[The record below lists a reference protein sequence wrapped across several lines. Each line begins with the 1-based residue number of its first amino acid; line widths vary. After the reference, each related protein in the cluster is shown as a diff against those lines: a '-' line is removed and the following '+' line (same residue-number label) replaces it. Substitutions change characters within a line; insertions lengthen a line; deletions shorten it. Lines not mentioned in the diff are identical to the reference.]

1 MKDKYE
7 GCYIDGYKDHYAV
20 FADNGEKL
28 AEYDTHK
35 EAKEDIAEWE
45 AEVKNESYI
54 PADTLATGYR
64 FTIHET
70 ELLENAIK
78 KHVEQKVDQGVNAMF
93 DTDSEEFKKVGNE
106 PYDKSQWW
114 DDMKLTMRIKK
125 TPFPRKNGYTNGDFR
140 PNQKWLMGAIECCK
154 SARDC
159 DYLLKDAYLSVAHDK
174 KLIQNLKSVRDG
186 NPNKYVN
193 VKVVQKWLD
202 NGVTP
207 EKVEKHIEWFKANY
221 IKGLQA
227 KKKEFNKAQNE
238 TATEEP
244 MNEILITLA
253 IFGTIWG
260 LSCLYERIVEAKNK
274 AKLKK
279 DIKNAKKNNPNIS
292 DRELDEI
299 MGIIGIT
306 EKEINELARQS
317 KALKTDI
324 TAKQKSSPLYKD
336 LYQYM
341 KEWNTDDYMDAVKAI
356 KSGETVDLSL
366 DFRTDVYYAFVEFF
380 NQSNPN
386 FRKQVKDL
394 TDDEAEK
401 LEIKYEKDSFD
412 EMKKHLV
419 SLGFDLNKPVT
430 NNHRQYYSSKKYPDL
445 IIRYADGDDGTGI
458 IVEPKCTLGATKFK
472 LISEEEGNKKLN
484 GEPMDE
490 VGVLT
495 AINIGLLGF
504 VGICCIV
511 SGILDK
517 KHGKEIKANL
527 TDAEFKAIKN
537 DTITVAKNLIA
548 AQKSSP
554 FYNSIYK
561 HNWITQDTYKDM
573 INAFNKGD
581 LCSST
586 VRFFDAENFENYKSY
601 YKEYGEWGDYN
612 PNWEKLEKS
621 VNADMVKI
629 IESLGF
635 DIKTGKSPKYP
646 NCEVRVADGEVVY
659 VYPKA
664 PDDILERGKKSKKKL
679 NEDHSEIS
687 NDPEM
692 EELMALAG
700 VTTADLDDL
709 ENDNDL
715 DLDDDD
721 PIDANTLREID
732 AAMDESVKSAL
743 EHIETA
749 DKAIDKNIEQIEK
762 FIPCANKFLD
772 VILRDTIIEVPDP
785 ELSKLTPKQR
795 DLAIKLCKISE
806 RFKKD
811 CHNFDYD
818 RGSSEELSYWS
829 KNWIGY
835 RYSTILDKF
844 SYSNKKVSPAQI
856 AFFKKCAEGGEY
868 DKRLKKCVDEFNKI
882 AHRVKTYQAKAA
894 KEEDKREDGASCYNL
909 YLLDEYFIPEY
920 RYFSGQIHY
929 TSSDIQGGLKYS
941 GRTRTSFFGK
951 KVKDSINES
960 VGGVIAISVAGLIGG
975 AAIVNAITERK
986 LKAEAKELTKAEF
999 DKLIND
1005 MVSINEAVISKLKT
1019 SKWWKFIYEPCMNRK
1034 NSPDIHNQASK
1045 YKQEFMSGKCIGPSF
1060 HSSFVDID
1068 DPDPKIYTKLDAEIG
1083 RSPDDEAWEKAF
1095 DSAYYESQ
1103 KLIKEAVKKLGFNDE
1118 GKSTKYPDIKID
1130 IGSGEYIGIW
1140 IEPIYNGYY
1149 KLKDSK
1155 KSQNESVETNLDI
1168 LLTESAEFLFDE

>member
-227 KKKEFNKAQNE
+227 KKKEFNKTQNE
-238 TATEEP
+238 TVTEDP
-244 MNEILITLA
+244 M
-253 IFGTIWG
+253 
-260 LSCLYERIVEAKNK
+260 
-274 AKLKK
+274 
-279 DIKNAKKNNPNIS
+279 
-292 DRELDEI
+292 
-299 MGIIGIT
+299 
-306 EKEINELARQS
+306 
-317 KALKTDI
+317 
-324 TAKQKSSPLYKD
+324 
-336 LYQYM
+336 
-341 KEWNTDDYMDAVKAI
+341 
-356 KSGETVDLSL
+356 
-366 DFRTDVYYAFVEFF
+366 
-380 NQSNPN
+380 
-386 FRKQVKDL
+386 
-394 TDDEAEK
+394 
-401 LEIKYEKDSFD
+401 
-412 EMKKHLV
+412 
-419 SLGFDLNKPVT
+419 
-430 NNHRQYYSSKKYPDL
+430 
-445 IIRYADGDDGTGI
+445 
-458 IVEPKCTLGATKFK
+458 
-472 LISEEEGNKKLN
+472 
-484 GEPMDE
+484 
-490 VGVLT
+490 
-495 AINIGLLGF
+495 
-504 VGICCIV
+504 
-511 SGILDK
+511 
-517 KHGKEIKANL
+517 
-527 TDAEFKAIKN
+527 
-537 DTITVAKNLIA
+537 
-548 AQKSSP
+548 
-554 FYNSIYK
+554 
-561 HNWITQDTYKDM
+561 
-573 INAFNKGD
+573 
-581 LCSST
+581 
-586 VRFFDAENFENYKSY
+586 
-601 YKEYGEWGDYN
+601 
-612 PNWEKLEKS
+612 
-621 VNADMVKI
+621 
-629 IESLGF
+629 
-635 DIKTGKSPKYP
+635 
-646 NCEVRVADGEVVY
+646 
-659 VYPKA
+659 
-664 PDDILERGKKSKKKL
+664 

-732 AAMDESVKSAL
+732 AAMDESVKSAINN
-743 EHIETA
+743 IELATKGMDA
-749 DKAIDKNIEQIEK
+749 NIEQIEK
-762 FIPCANKFLD
+762 YIPVAKEFLKYMKSAPIAYDENTGDGLKIKNDTVDFINKCL
-772 VILRDTIIEVPDP
+772 
-785 ELSKLTPKQR
+785 K
-795 DLAIKLCKISE
+795 
-806 RFKKD
+806 
-811 CHNFDYD
+811 FDYD
-818 RGSSEELSYWS
+818 RGSDDEL
-829 KNWIGY
+829 KIIGRNWIKY
-835 RYSTILDKF
+835 NLATLFDKLSF
-844 SYSNKKVSPAQI
+844 NNKKVSPAQLELY
-856 AFFKKCAEGGEY
+856 KKCVKGGEF
-868 DKRLKKCVDEFNKI
+868 DKRLQK
-882 AHRVKTYQAKAA
+882 
-894 KEEDKREDGASCYNL
+894 CYNEL
-909 YLLDEYFIPEY
+909 KAILKELNDFYDQLAKKLGSDFEKTVNYKMLNSFGNEYN
-920 RYFSGQIHY
+920 YFWGQY
-929 TSSDIQGGLKYS
+929 CFTTGDKNATMKYA
-941 GRTRTSFFGK
+941 GRTRVSFFGK
-951 KVKDSINES
+951 KIRDSINES

-1149 KLKDSK
+1149 KLKDTK
-1155 KSQNESVETNLDI
+1155 KSQNETAETDLDI
-1168 LLTESAEFLFDE
+1168 LLSESAEFLFDE

>member
-78 KHVEQKVDQGVNAMF
+78 KHVEQKVDQDVNAMF

-106 PYDKSQWW
+106 LYDKSQWW

-159 DYLLKDAYLSVAHDK
+159 EYLLKDAYLSVAHDK

-227 KKKEFNKAQNE
+227 KKKEFNKTQNE
-238 TATEEP
+238 TVTEEP

-260 LSCLYERIVEAKNK
+260 LSCLYNRIVEAKNK

-306 EKEINELARQS
+306 EKEINELARQA

-324 TAKQKSSPLYKD
+324 IAKQKSSPLYKD

-341 KEWNTDDYMDAVKAI
+341 KEWNSDDYMDAVKAI

-366 DFRTDVYYAFVEFF
+366 DFRTDVYYVFVEFF

-386 FRKQVKDL
+386 FRKQIKDL
-394 TDDEAEK
+394 TDDEAEN

-419 SLGFDLNKPVT
+419 SLGFDLNKPVI
-430 NNHRQYYSSKKYPDL
+430 NNHKQYYSSKKYPDL
-445 IIRYADGDDGTGI
+445 IIRYADGDDGIGI
-458 IVEPKCTLGATKFK
+458 IIEPKCTLGATKFK
-472 LISEEEGNKKLN
+472 LISEEEG
-484 GEPMDE
+484 
-490 VGVLT
+490 
-495 AINIGLLGF
+495 
-504 VGICCIV
+504 
-511 SGILDK
+511 
-517 KHGKEIKANL
+517 
-527 TDAEFKAIKN
+527 
-537 DTITVAKNLIA
+537 
-548 AQKSSP
+548 
-554 FYNSIYK
+554 
-561 HNWITQDTYKDM
+561 
-573 INAFNKGD
+573 
-581 LCSST
+581 
-586 VRFFDAENFENYKSY
+586 
-601 YKEYGEWGDYN
+601 
-612 PNWEKLEKS
+612 
-621 VNADMVKI
+621 
-629 IESLGF
+629 
-635 DIKTGKSPKYP
+635 
-646 NCEVRVADGEVVY
+646 
-659 VYPKA
+659 
-664 PDDILERGKKSKKKL
+664 KKKL

-715 DLDDDD
+715 DLDEDD

-732 AAMDESVKSAL
+732 AAMDESVKSAINN
-743 EHIETA
+743 IELATKGM
-749 DKAIDKNIEQIEK
+749 DVNIEQIEK
-762 FIPCANKFLD
+762 FIPVAKDFLKYMKSAPIAYDENTGDGLKIKNDTVDFINKCL
-772 VILRDTIIEVPDP
+772 
-785 ELSKLTPKQR
+785 K
-795 DLAIKLCKISE
+795 
-806 RFKKD
+806 
-811 CHNFDYD
+811 FDYD
-818 RGSSEELSYWS
+818 RGSDDEL
-829 KNWIGY
+829 KIIGRNWIKY
-835 RYSTILDKF
+835 NLATLFDKLSF
-844 SYSNKKVSPAQI
+844 NNKKVSPAQLELY
-856 AFFKKCAEGGEY
+856 KKCVMGGEF
-868 DKRLKKCVDEFNKI
+868 DKRLQK
-882 AHRVKTYQAKAA
+882 
-894 KEEDKREDGASCYNL
+894 CYNEL
-909 YLLDEYFIPEY
+909 KAILKELNDFYDQLAKKLGSDFEKTVNYKMLNSFGNEYN
-920 RYFSGQIHY
+920 YFWGQY
-929 TSSDIQGGLKYS
+929 CFTTGDKNATMKYA
-941 GRTRTSFFGK
+941 GRTRVSFFGK
-951 KVKDSINES
+951 RIRDSVNES
-960 VGGVIAISVAGLIGG
+960 V
-975 AAIVNAITERK
+975 
-986 LKAEAKELTKAEF
+986 
-999 DKLIND
+999 D
-1005 MVSINEAVISKLKT
+1005 
-1019 SKWWKFIYEPCMNRK
+1019 
-1034 NSPDIHNQASK
+1034 
-1045 YKQEFMSGKCIGPSF
+1045 
-1060 HSSFVDID
+1060 
-1068 DPDPKIYTKLDAEIG
+1068 
-1083 RSPDDEAWEKAF
+1083 
-1095 DSAYYESQ
+1095 
-1103 KLIKEAVKKLGFNDE
+1103 
-1118 GKSTKYPDIKID
+1118 
-1130 IGSGEYIGIW
+1130 
-1140 IEPIYNGYY
+1140 
-1149 KLKDSK
+1149 
-1155 KSQNESVETNLDI
+1155 TNLDI
-1168 LLTESAEFLFDE
+1168 LLAESAEFLFDE

>member
-93 DTDSEEFKKVGNE
+93 DTDSEEFKKVGNK

-159 DYLLKDAYLSVAHDK
+159 EYLLKDAYLSVAHDK

-238 TATEEP
+238 NVTEEP
-244 MNEILITLA
+244 
-253 IFGTIWG
+253 
-260 LSCLYERIVEAKNK
+260 
-274 AKLKK
+274 
-279 DIKNAKKNNPNIS
+279 
-292 DRELDEI
+292 
-299 MGIIGIT
+299 
-306 EKEINELARQS
+306 INEL
-317 KALKTDI
+317 
-324 TAKQKSSPLYKD
+324 
-336 LYQYM
+336 
-341 KEWNTDDYMDAVKAI
+341 
-356 KSGETVDLSL
+356 
-366 DFRTDVYYAFVEFF
+366 
-380 NQSNPN
+380 
-386 FRKQVKDL
+386 
-394 TDDEAEK
+394 
-401 LEIKYEKDSFD
+401 
-412 EMKKHLV
+412 
-419 SLGFDLNKPVT
+419 
-430 NNHRQYYSSKKYPDL
+430 
-445 IIRYADGDDGTGI
+445 GI
-458 IVEPKCTLGATKFK
+458 F
-472 LISEEEGNKKLN
+472 
-484 GEPMDE
+484 
-490 VGVLT
+490 T
-495 AINIGLLGF
+495 AINIGFWGF

-573 INAFNKGD
+573 INSFNKGD

-715 DLDDDD
+715 DLDEDD

-732 AAMDESVKSAL
+732 AAMD
-743 EHIETA
+743 
-749 DKAIDKNIEQIEK
+749 
-762 FIPCANKFLD
+762 
-772 VILRDTIIEVPDP
+772 
-785 ELSKLTPKQR
+785 
-795 DLAIKLCKISE
+795 
-806 RFKKD
+806 
-811 CHNFDYD
+811 
-818 RGSSEELSYWS
+818 
-829 KNWIGY
+829 
-835 RYSTILDKF
+835 
-844 SYSNKKVSPAQI
+844 
-856 AFFKKCAEGGEY
+856 
-868 DKRLKKCVDEFNKI
+868 
-882 AHRVKTYQAKAA
+882 
-894 KEEDKREDGASCYNL
+894 
-909 YLLDEYFIPEY
+909 
-920 RYFSGQIHY
+920 
-929 TSSDIQGGLKYS
+929 
-941 GRTRTSFFGK
+941 
-951 KVKDSINES
+951 ES

-986 LKAEAKELTKAEF
+986 LKAETKELTKAEF

-1083 RSPDDEAWEKAF
+1083 KSSDDEAWEKAF

-1149 KLKDSK
+1149 KLKDAK
-1155 KSQNESVETNLDI
+1155 KSQNESVDTNLDI
-1168 LLTESAEFLFDE
+1168 LLAESAEFLFDE

>member
-35 EAKEDIAEWE
+35 DAKEDIAEWE

-260 LSCLYERIVEAKNK
+260 LSCLYDRIVEAKNK

-306 EKEINELARQS
+306 EKEINELARQA

-324 TAKQKSSPLYKD
+324 IAKQKSSPLYKD

-386 FRKQVKDL
+386 FRKQIKDL
-394 TDDEAEK
+394 TDDEAEN

-419 SLGFDLNKPVT
+419 SLGFDLNKPVI

-458 IVEPKCTLGATKFK
+458 IIEPKCTLGATKFK
-472 LISEEEGNKKLN
+472 LISEEEG
-484 GEPMDE
+484 
-490 VGVLT
+490 
-495 AINIGLLGF
+495 
-504 VGICCIV
+504 
-511 SGILDK
+511 
-517 KHGKEIKANL
+517 
-527 TDAEFKAIKN
+527 
-537 DTITVAKNLIA
+537 
-548 AQKSSP
+548 
-554 FYNSIYK
+554 
-561 HNWITQDTYKDM
+561 
-573 INAFNKGD
+573 
-581 LCSST
+581 
-586 VRFFDAENFENYKSY
+586 
-601 YKEYGEWGDYN
+601 
-612 PNWEKLEKS
+612 
-621 VNADMVKI
+621 
-629 IESLGF
+629 
-635 DIKTGKSPKYP
+635 
-646 NCEVRVADGEVVY
+646 
-659 VYPKA
+659 
-664 PDDILERGKKSKKKL
+664 KKKL

-715 DLDDDD
+715 DLDEDD

-732 AAMDESVKSAL
+732 AAMDESVKSAINN
-743 EHIETA
+743 IELATKSM
-749 DKAIDKNIEQIEK
+749 DVNIEQIEK
-762 FIPCANKFLD
+762 FIPVAKNFMKYMKSAPIAYDENTGDGLKIKNDTVDFINKCL
-772 VILRDTIIEVPDP
+772 
-785 ELSKLTPKQR
+785 K
-795 DLAIKLCKISE
+795 
-806 RFKKD
+806 
-811 CHNFDYD
+811 FDYN
-818 RGSSEELSYWS
+818 RGSDDEL
-829 KNWIGY
+829 KIIGRNWIKY
-835 RYSTILDKF
+835 NLATLFDKLSF
-844 SYSNKKVSPAQI
+844 NNKKVSPAQLELY
-856 AFFKKCAEGGEY
+856 KKCVKGGEF
-868 DKRLKKCVDEFNKI
+868 DKRLQK
-882 AHRVKTYQAKAA
+882 
-894 KEEDKREDGASCYNL
+894 CYNEL
-909 YLLDEYFIPEY
+909 KAILKELNDFYDQLAKKLGSDFEKTVNYKMLNSFGNEYN
-920 RYFSGQIHY
+920 YFWGQY
-929 TSSDIQGGLKYS
+929 CFTTGDKNATMKYA
-941 GRTRTSFFGK
+941 GRTRVSFFGK
-951 KVKDSINES
+951 RVRDSINES
-960 VGGVIAISVAGLIGG
+960 VD
-975 AAIVNAITERK
+975 T
-986 LKAEAKELTKAEF
+986 
-999 DKLIND
+999 D
-1005 MVSINEAVISKLKT
+1005 
-1019 SKWWKFIYEPCMNRK
+1019 
-1034 NSPDIHNQASK
+1034 
-1045 YKQEFMSGKCIGPSF
+1045 
-1060 HSSFVDID
+1060 
-1068 DPDPKIYTKLDAEIG
+1068 
-1083 RSPDDEAWEKAF
+1083 
-1095 DSAYYESQ
+1095 
-1103 KLIKEAVKKLGFNDE
+1103 
-1118 GKSTKYPDIKID
+1118 
-1130 IGSGEYIGIW
+1130 
-1140 IEPIYNGYY
+1140 
-1149 KLKDSK
+1149 
-1155 KSQNESVETNLDI
+1155 LDI
-1168 LLTESAEFLFDE
+1168 LLSESADFLFDE

>member
-35 EAKEDIAEWE
+35 DAKEDIAEWE

-186 NPNKYVN
+186 NLNKYVN

-260 LSCLYERIVEAKNK
+260 LSCLYDRIVEAKNK

-306 EKEINELARQS
+306 EKEINELARQA

-324 TAKQKSSPLYKD
+324 IAKQKSSPLYKD

-386 FRKQVKDL
+386 FRKQIKDL
-394 TDDEAEK
+394 TDDEAEN

-419 SLGFDLNKPVT
+419 SLGFDLNKPVI

-458 IVEPKCTLGATKFK
+458 IIEPKCTLGATKFK
-472 LISEEEGNKKLN
+472 LISEEEG
-484 GEPMDE
+484 
-490 VGVLT
+490 
-495 AINIGLLGF
+495 
-504 VGICCIV
+504 
-511 SGILDK
+511 
-517 KHGKEIKANL
+517 
-527 TDAEFKAIKN
+527 
-537 DTITVAKNLIA
+537 
-548 AQKSSP
+548 
-554 FYNSIYK
+554 
-561 HNWITQDTYKDM
+561 
-573 INAFNKGD
+573 
-581 LCSST
+581 
-586 VRFFDAENFENYKSY
+586 
-601 YKEYGEWGDYN
+601 
-612 PNWEKLEKS
+612 
-621 VNADMVKI
+621 
-629 IESLGF
+629 
-635 DIKTGKSPKYP
+635 
-646 NCEVRVADGEVVY
+646 
-659 VYPKA
+659 
-664 PDDILERGKKSKKKL
+664 KKKL

-715 DLDDDD
+715 DLDEDD

-732 AAMDESVKSAL
+732 AAMDESVKSAINN
-743 EHIETA
+743 IELATKSM
-749 DKAIDKNIEQIEK
+749 DVNIEQIEK
-762 FIPCANKFLD
+762 FIPVAKNFMKYMKSAPIAYDENTGDGLKIKNDTVDFINKCL
-772 VILRDTIIEVPDP
+772 
-785 ELSKLTPKQR
+785 K
-795 DLAIKLCKISE
+795 
-806 RFKKD
+806 
-811 CHNFDYD
+811 FDYN
-818 RGSSEELSYWS
+818 RGSDDEL
-829 KNWIGY
+829 KIIGRNWIKY
-835 RYSTILDKF
+835 NLATLFDKLSF
-844 SYSNKKVSPAQI
+844 NNKKVSPAQLELY
-856 AFFKKCAEGGEY
+856 KKCVKGGEF
-868 DKRLKKCVDEFNKI
+868 DKRLQK
-882 AHRVKTYQAKAA
+882 
-894 KEEDKREDGASCYNL
+894 CYNEL
-909 YLLDEYFIPEY
+909 KAILKELNDFYDQLAKKLGSDFEKTVNYKMLNSFGNEYN
-920 RYFSGQIHY
+920 YFWGQY
-929 TSSDIQGGLKYS
+929 CFTTGDKNATMKYA
-941 GRTRTSFFGK
+941 GRTRVSFFGK
-951 KVKDSINES
+951 RVRDSINES
-960 VGGVIAISVAGLIGG
+960 VD
-975 AAIVNAITERK
+975 T
-986 LKAEAKELTKAEF
+986 
-999 DKLIND
+999 D
-1005 MVSINEAVISKLKT
+1005 
-1019 SKWWKFIYEPCMNRK
+1019 
-1034 NSPDIHNQASK
+1034 
-1045 YKQEFMSGKCIGPSF
+1045 
-1060 HSSFVDID
+1060 
-1068 DPDPKIYTKLDAEIG
+1068 
-1083 RSPDDEAWEKAF
+1083 
-1095 DSAYYESQ
+1095 
-1103 KLIKEAVKKLGFNDE
+1103 
-1118 GKSTKYPDIKID
+1118 
-1130 IGSGEYIGIW
+1130 
-1140 IEPIYNGYY
+1140 
-1149 KLKDSK
+1149 
-1155 KSQNESVETNLDI
+1155 LDI
-1168 LLTESAEFLFDE
+1168 LLSESADFLFDE

>member
-35 EAKEDIAEWE
+35 EAKDAIAEWE

-78 KHVEQKVDQGVNAMF
+78 KHIEQKVDQGVNAMF

-106 PYDKSQWW
+106 LYDKSQWW
-114 DDMKLTMRIKK
+114 DDMKLTIRIKK

-159 DYLLKDAYLSVAHDK
+159 DYLLTDAYLSVAHDK

-227 KKKEFNKAQNE
+227 KKKEFNKTQNE
-238 TATEEP
+238 TVTEEP
-244 MNEILITLA
+244 MNE
-253 IFGTIWG
+253 
-260 LSCLYERIVEAKNK
+260 
-274 AKLKK
+274 
-279 DIKNAKKNNPNIS
+279 
-292 DRELDEI
+292 
-299 MGIIGIT
+299 
-306 EKEINELARQS
+306 
-317 KALKTDI
+317 
-324 TAKQKSSPLYKD
+324 
-336 LYQYM
+336 
-341 KEWNTDDYMDAVKAI
+341 
-356 KSGETVDLSL
+356 
-366 DFRTDVYYAFVEFF
+366 
-380 NQSNPN
+380 
-386 FRKQVKDL
+386 
-394 TDDEAEK
+394 
-401 LEIKYEKDSFD
+401 
-412 EMKKHLV
+412 
-419 SLGFDLNKPVT
+419 LGVF
-430 NNHRQYYSSKKYPDL
+430 
-445 IIRYADGDDGTGI
+445 
-458 IVEPKCTLGATKFK
+458 
-472 LISEEEGNKKLN
+472 
-484 GEPMDE
+484 
-490 VGVLT
+490 T
-495 AINIGLLGF
+495 AINIGFWGF

-721 PIDANTLREID
+721 PVDANTLREID
-732 AAMDESVKSAL
+732 AAMDESFLGIKSKK
-743 EHIETA
+743 E
-749 DKAIDKNIEQIEK
+749 KNSK
-762 FIPCANKFLD
+762 
-772 VILRDTIIEVPDP
+772 EV
-785 ELSKLTPKQR
+785 
-795 DLAIKLCKISE
+795 
-806 RFKKD
+806 
-811 CHNFDYD
+811 
-818 RGSSEELSYWS
+818 
-829 KNWIGY
+829 
-835 RYSTILDKF
+835 
-844 SYSNKKVSPAQI
+844 
-856 AFFKKCAEGGEY
+856 
-868 DKRLKKCVDEFNKI
+868 
-882 AHRVKTYQAKAA
+882 
-894 KEEDKREDGASCYNL
+894 
-909 YLLDEYFIPEY
+909 
-920 RYFSGQIHY
+920 
-929 TSSDIQGGLKYS
+929 
-941 GRTRTSFFGK
+941 
-951 KVKDSINES
+951 
-960 VGGVIAISVAGLIGG
+960 
-975 AAIVNAITERK
+975 
-986 LKAEAKELTKAEF
+986 TKAEF

-1005 MVSINEAVISKLKT
+1005 MVSINDAIISKLKT
-1019 SKWWKFIYEPCMNRK
+1019 SKWWKSIFEPCY
-1034 NSPDIHNQASK
+1034 NSRYYKTPNIHEEASN
-1045 YKQEFMSGKCIGPSF
+1045 YKREFSAGKCVAPSF
-1060 HSSFVDID
+1060 SSKFTNINSSDPEIYVNLDNPENID
-1068 DPDPKIYTKLDAEIG
+1068 LSNPDSVLDNG
-1083 RSPDDEAWEKAF
+1083 YR
-1095 DSAYYESQ
+1095 ESK
-1103 KLIKEAVKKLGFNDE
+1103 KLIEEAIKKLGFSD
-1118 GKSTKYPDIKID
+1118 GKSDKYPDIKVSISQGAYISFD
-1130 IGSGEYIGIW
+1130 IT
-1140 IEPIYNGYY
+1140 PIYTGYY
-1149 KLKDSK
+1149 KLKDNK
-1155 KSQNESVETNLDI
+1155 KSQNESVDTDLDI
-1168 LLTESAEFLFDE
+1168 LLSESAEFLFDE

>member
-78 KHVEQKVDQGVNAMF
+78 KHIEQKVDQGVNAMF

-106 PYDKSQWW
+106 LYDKSQWW

-159 DYLLKDAYLSVAHDK
+159 EYLLKDAYLSVAHDK
-174 KLIQNLKSVRDG
+174 KLIQNLKAVRDG
-186 NPNKYVN
+186 NPSKYVK

-238 TATEEP
+238 NINEE
-244 MNEILITLA
+244 L
-253 IFGTIWG
+253 
-260 LSCLYERIVEAKNK
+260 
-274 AKLKK
+274 
-279 DIKNAKKNNPNIS
+279 
-292 DRELDEI
+292 
-299 MGIIGIT
+299 
-306 EKEINELARQS
+306 INEL
-317 KALKTDI
+317 
-324 TAKQKSSPLYKD
+324 
-336 LYQYM
+336 
-341 KEWNTDDYMDAVKAI
+341 
-356 KSGETVDLSL
+356 
-366 DFRTDVYYAFVEFF
+366 
-380 NQSNPN
+380 
-386 FRKQVKDL
+386 
-394 TDDEAEK
+394 
-401 LEIKYEKDSFD
+401 
-412 EMKKHLV
+412 
-419 SLGFDLNKPVT
+419 
-430 NNHRQYYSSKKYPDL
+430 
-445 IIRYADGDDGTGI
+445 GI
-458 IVEPKCTLGATKFK
+458 F
-472 LISEEEGNKKLN
+472 
-484 GEPMDE
+484 
-490 VGVLT
+490 T
-495 AINIGLLGF
+495 AINIGFWGF

-732 AAMDESVKSAL
+732 AAMDESVKSAINN
-743 EHIETA
+743 IELAT
-749 DKAIDKNIEQIEK
+749 KGMNSNIEQIEK
-762 FIPCANKFLD
+762 YIPVAKEFLKYMKSAPIAYDENTGDGLKIKNDTVDFVNKCL
-772 VILRDTIIEVPDP
+772 
-785 ELSKLTPKQR
+785 K
-795 DLAIKLCKISE
+795 
-806 RFKKD
+806 
-811 CHNFDYD
+811 FDYD
-818 RGSSEELSYWS
+818 RGSDAEL
-829 KNWIGY
+829 KIIGRNWIKY
-835 RYSTILDKF
+835 NLATLFDKLSF
-844 SYSNKKVSPAQI
+844 NNKKVSPAQLELY
-856 AFFKKCAEGGEY
+856 KKCVKGGEF
-868 DKRLKKCVDEFNKI
+868 DKRLQKCFNELKGI
-882 AHRVKTYQAKAA
+882 ITELNAFYDKLS
-894 KEEDKREDGASCYNL
+894 KELGSKFQQTVNCKMINTFGNEYN
-909 YLLDEYFIPEY
+909 YFW
-920 RYFSGQIHY
+920 GQYCFTIGDN
-929 TSSDIQGGLKYS
+929 TSAMKYA
-941 GRTRTSFFGK
+941 GRTRVSFFGK
-951 KVKDSINES
+951 RIRDSINES
-960 VGGVIAISVAGLIGG
+960 FLGIKSKKEK
-975 AAIVNAITERK
+975 N
-986 LKAEAKELTKAEF
+986 AKEVTKAEF

-1005 MVSINEAVISKLKT
+1005 MVSINDDIISKLKT
-1019 SKWWKFIYEPCMNRK
+1019 SKWWKIIFEPCYNNRYYK
-1034 NSPDIHNQASK
+1034 TPNIHEEAAK
-1045 YKQEFMSGKCIGPSF
+1045 YKSDFSAGKCIEPVF
-1060 HSSFVDID
+1060 SSKFTNINSS
-1068 DPDPKIYTKLDAEIG
+1068 DPEIYVNLDNPENINLSDTDNG
-1083 RSPDDEAWEKAF
+1083 YRECK
-1095 DSAYYESQ
+1095 
-1103 KLIKEAVKKLGFNDE
+1103 KLIEEVIKKLGFND
-1118 GKSTKYPDIKID
+1118 GKSTKYPDIKVNISQGSYISFD
-1130 IGSGEYIGIW
+1130 IRS
-1140 IEPIYNGYY
+1140 IYTGCY
-1149 KLKDSK
+1149 KLKTPDK
-1155 KSQNESVETNLDI
+1155 KSQNESVNTDLDI
-1168 LLTESAEFLFDE
+1168 LLAESAEFLFDE

>member
-35 EAKEDIAEWE
+35 DAKEDIVEWE

-159 DYLLKDAYLSVAHDK
+159 EYLLKDAYLSVAHDK

-260 LSCLYERIVEAKNK
+260 LSCLYDRIVEAKNK

-306 EKEINELARQS
+306 EKEINELARQA

-324 TAKQKSSPLYKD
+324 IAKQKSSPLYKD

-419 SLGFDLNKPVT
+419 SLGFDLNKPVI

-458 IVEPKCTLGATKFK
+458 IIEPKCTLGATKFK
-472 LISEEEGNKKLN
+472 LISEEEG
-484 GEPMDE
+484 
-490 VGVLT
+490 
-495 AINIGLLGF
+495 
-504 VGICCIV
+504 
-511 SGILDK
+511 
-517 KHGKEIKANL
+517 
-527 TDAEFKAIKN
+527 
-537 DTITVAKNLIA
+537 
-548 AQKSSP
+548 
-554 FYNSIYK
+554 
-561 HNWITQDTYKDM
+561 
-573 INAFNKGD
+573 
-581 LCSST
+581 
-586 VRFFDAENFENYKSY
+586 
-601 YKEYGEWGDYN
+601 
-612 PNWEKLEKS
+612 
-621 VNADMVKI
+621 
-629 IESLGF
+629 
-635 DIKTGKSPKYP
+635 
-646 NCEVRVADGEVVY
+646 
-659 VYPKA
+659 
-664 PDDILERGKKSKKKL
+664 KKKL

-732 AAMDESVKSAL
+732 AAMDESVKSAINN
-743 EHIETA
+743 IELATKSM
-749 DKAIDKNIEQIEK
+749 DVNIEQIEK
-762 FIPCANKFLD
+762 FIPVAKNFMKYMKSAPIAYNENTGDGLKIKNDTVDFINKCL
-772 VILRDTIIEVPDP
+772 
-785 ELSKLTPKQR
+785 K
-795 DLAIKLCKISE
+795 
-806 RFKKD
+806 
-811 CHNFDYD
+811 FDYN
-818 RGSSEELSYWS
+818 RGSDDEL
-829 KNWIGY
+829 KIIGRNWIKY
-835 RYSTILDKF
+835 NLATLFDKLSF
-844 SYSNKKVSPAQI
+844 NNKKVSPAQLELY
-856 AFFKKCAEGGEY
+856 KKCVKGGEF
-868 DKRLKKCVDEFNKI
+868 DKRLQK
-882 AHRVKTYQAKAA
+882 
-894 KEEDKREDGASCYNL
+894 CYNEL
-909 YLLDEYFIPEY
+909 KAILKELNDFYDQLAKKLGSDFEKTVNYKMLNSFGNEYN
-920 RYFSGQIHY
+920 YFWGQY
-929 TSSDIQGGLKYS
+929 CFTTGDKNATMKYA
-941 GRTRTSFFGK
+941 GRTRVSFFGK
-951 KVKDSINES
+951 RIRDSVNESIGDFIKDTKTFFKNASEFLKHRKENSKAKGKDSEDNIKNTPAYKDAIKKLDTFGDSIAEKVVVHLKEYAMKNNFKS
-960 VGGVIAISVAGLIGG
+960 VYNNTAF
-975 AAIVNAITERK
+975 N
-986 LKAEAKELTKAEF
+986 
-999 DKLIND
+999 IND
-1005 MVSINEAVISKLKT
+1005 IKYCPINGYDVQVSNLQDGIDYNQVSSWEQKNPEKDWQ
-1019 SKWWKFIYEPCMNRK
+1019 KEPQFNNDWYHELLTEGEEFAKSLLQKDC
-1034 NSPDIHNQASK
+1034 PDIYDYYVNTGDGDEGLV
-1045 YKQEFMSGKCIGPSF
+1045 YI
-1060 HSSFVDID
+1060 DIS
-1068 DPDPKIYTKLDAEIG
+1068 L
-1083 RSPDDEAWEKAF
+1083 SN
-1095 DSAYYESQ
+1095 AYMNT
-1103 KLIKEAVKKLGFNDE
+1103 IKEDA
-1118 GKSTKYPDIKID
+1118 
-1130 IGSGEYIGIW
+1130 
-1140 IEPIYNGYY
+1140 
-1149 KLKDSK
+1149 K
-1155 KSQNESVETNLDI
+1155 KSQNETVNTDLDI
-1168 LLTESAEFLFDE
+1168 LLAESADFLFDE

>member
-7 GCYIDGYKDHYAV
+7 GCYIDGYKDHYAI
-20 FADNGEKL
+20 FRDDGEKL

-78 KHVEQKVDQGVNAMF
+78 KHVEQKVDQGVNTMF

-125 TPFPRKNGYTNGDFR
+125 TPFPHKNGYTNGDFR

-227 KKKEFNKAQNE
+227 KKKEFNKTQNE
-238 TATEEP
+238 TVTEEP
-244 MNEILITLA
+244 
-253 IFGTIWG
+253 
-260 LSCLYERIVEAKNK
+260 
-274 AKLKK
+274 
-279 DIKNAKKNNPNIS
+279 
-292 DRELDEI
+292 
-299 MGIIGIT
+299 
-306 EKEINELARQS
+306 INEL
-317 KALKTDI
+317 
-324 TAKQKSSPLYKD
+324 
-336 LYQYM
+336 
-341 KEWNTDDYMDAVKAI
+341 
-356 KSGETVDLSL
+356 
-366 DFRTDVYYAFVEFF
+366 
-380 NQSNPN
+380 
-386 FRKQVKDL
+386 
-394 TDDEAEK
+394 
-401 LEIKYEKDSFD
+401 
-412 EMKKHLV
+412 
-419 SLGFDLNKPVT
+419 
-430 NNHRQYYSSKKYPDL
+430 
-445 IIRYADGDDGTGI
+445 GI
-458 IVEPKCTLGATKFK
+458 F
-472 LISEEEGNKKLN
+472 
-484 GEPMDE
+484 
-490 VGVLT
+490 T
-495 AINIGLLGF
+495 AINIGFWGF

-612 PNWEKLEKS
+612 PNWGKLEKS
-621 VNADMVKI
+621 VNADMIKI

-709 ENDNDL
+709 ENDNEL
-715 DLDDDD
+715 DLDEDD

-732 AAMDESVKSAL
+732 AAMDESVKSAINN
-743 EHIETA
+743 IELATKGM
-749 DKAIDKNIEQIEK
+749 DVNIEQIEK
-762 FIPCANKFLD
+762 FIPVAKNFMKYVKSAPIAYDENTGDGLKIKNDTVDFINKCL
-772 VILRDTIIEVPDP
+772 
-785 ELSKLTPKQR
+785 K
-795 DLAIKLCKISE
+795 
-806 RFKKD
+806 
-811 CHNFDYD
+811 FDYD
-818 RGSSEELSYWS
+818 RGSDDEL
-829 KNWIGY
+829 KIIGRNWIKY
-835 RYSTILDKF
+835 NLATLFDKLSF
-844 SYSNKKVSPAQI
+844 NNKKVSSAQLELY
-856 AFFKKCAEGGEY
+856 KKCVKGGEF
-868 DKRLKKCVDEFNKI
+868 DKRLQK
-882 AHRVKTYQAKAA
+882 
-894 KEEDKREDGASCYNL
+894 CYNEL
-909 YLLDEYFIPEY
+909 KAILKELNDFYDQLAKKLGSDFEKTVNYKMLNSFGNEYN
-920 RYFSGQIHY
+920 YFWGQY
-929 TSSDIQGGLKYS
+929 CFTTGDKNATMKYA
-941 GRTRTSFFGK
+941 GRTRVSFFGK
-951 KVKDSINES
+951 RIRDSINES

-1045 YKQEFMSGKCIGPSF
+1045 YKQEFMSGKYIGPSF

-1155 KSQNESVETNLDI
+1155 KSQNESTETNLDI
-1168 LLTESAEFLFDE
+1168 LLVESADFLFDE

>member
-159 DYLLKDAYLSVAHDK
+159 EYLLKDAYLSVAHDK

-238 TATEEP
+238 SVTEEP

-260 LSCLYERIVEAKNK
+260 LSCLYNRIVEAKNK

-306 EKEINELARQS
+306 EKEINELARQA

-324 TAKQKSSPLYKD
+324 IAKQKSSPLYKD

-386 FRKQVKDL
+386 FRKQIKDL
-394 TDDEAEK
+394 TDDEAEN

-419 SLGFDLNKPVT
+419 SLGFDLNKPVI

-458 IVEPKCTLGATKFK
+458 IIEPKCTLGATKFK
-472 LISEEEGNKKLN
+472 LISEEEG
-484 GEPMDE
+484 
-490 VGVLT
+490 
-495 AINIGLLGF
+495 
-504 VGICCIV
+504 
-511 SGILDK
+511 
-517 KHGKEIKANL
+517 
-527 TDAEFKAIKN
+527 
-537 DTITVAKNLIA
+537 
-548 AQKSSP
+548 
-554 FYNSIYK
+554 
-561 HNWITQDTYKDM
+561 
-573 INAFNKGD
+573 
-581 LCSST
+581 
-586 VRFFDAENFENYKSY
+586 
-601 YKEYGEWGDYN
+601 
-612 PNWEKLEKS
+612 
-621 VNADMVKI
+621 
-629 IESLGF
+629 
-635 DIKTGKSPKYP
+635 
-646 NCEVRVADGEVVY
+646 
-659 VYPKA
+659 
-664 PDDILERGKKSKKKL
+664 KKKL

-732 AAMDESVKSAL
+732 AAMDESVKSAINN
-743 EHIETA
+743 IELATKSM
-749 DKAIDKNIEQIEK
+749 DVNIEQIEK
-762 FIPCANKFLD
+762 FIPVAKNFMKYMKSAPIAYDENTGDGLKIKNDTVDFINKCL
-772 VILRDTIIEVPDP
+772 
-785 ELSKLTPKQR
+785 K
-795 DLAIKLCKISE
+795 
-806 RFKKD
+806 
-811 CHNFDYD
+811 FDYD
-818 RGSSEELSYWS
+818 RGSDDEL
-829 KNWIGY
+829 KIIGRNWIKY
-835 RYSTILDKF
+835 NLATLFDKLSF
-844 SYSNKKVSPAQI
+844 NNKKVSPAQLELY
-856 AFFKKCAEGGEY
+856 KKCVKGGEF
-868 DKRLKKCVDEFNKI
+868 DKRLQK
-882 AHRVKTYQAKAA
+882 
-894 KEEDKREDGASCYNL
+894 CYNEL
-909 YLLDEYFIPEY
+909 KAILKELNDFYDQLAKKLGSDFEKTVNYKMLNSFGNEYN
-920 RYFSGQIHY
+920 YFWGQY
-929 TSSDIQGGLKYS
+929 CFTTGDKNATMKYA
-941 GRTRTSFFGK
+941 GRTRVSFFGK
-951 KVKDSINES
+951 KIRDSINES
-960 VGGVIAISVAGLIGG
+960 VD
-975 AAIVNAITERK
+975 T
-986 LKAEAKELTKAEF
+986 
-999 DKLIND
+999 D
-1005 MVSINEAVISKLKT
+1005 
-1019 SKWWKFIYEPCMNRK
+1019 
-1034 NSPDIHNQASK
+1034 
-1045 YKQEFMSGKCIGPSF
+1045 
-1060 HSSFVDID
+1060 
-1068 DPDPKIYTKLDAEIG
+1068 
-1083 RSPDDEAWEKAF
+1083 
-1095 DSAYYESQ
+1095 
-1103 KLIKEAVKKLGFNDE
+1103 
-1118 GKSTKYPDIKID
+1118 
-1130 IGSGEYIGIW
+1130 
-1140 IEPIYNGYY
+1140 
-1149 KLKDSK
+1149 
-1155 KSQNESVETNLDI
+1155 LDI
-1168 LLTESAEFLFDE
+1168 LLAESAEFLFDE

>member
-35 EAKEDIAEWE
+35 EAKEDTAEWE

-159 DYLLKDAYLSVAHDK
+159 EYLLKDAYLSVAHDK

-238 TATEEP
+238 NVTEEP
-244 MNEILITLA
+244 
-253 IFGTIWG
+253 
-260 LSCLYERIVEAKNK
+260 
-274 AKLKK
+274 
-279 DIKNAKKNNPNIS
+279 
-292 DRELDEI
+292 
-299 MGIIGIT
+299 
-306 EKEINELARQS
+306 INEL
-317 KALKTDI
+317 
-324 TAKQKSSPLYKD
+324 
-336 LYQYM
+336 
-341 KEWNTDDYMDAVKAI
+341 
-356 KSGETVDLSL
+356 
-366 DFRTDVYYAFVEFF
+366 
-380 NQSNPN
+380 
-386 FRKQVKDL
+386 
-394 TDDEAEK
+394 
-401 LEIKYEKDSFD
+401 
-412 EMKKHLV
+412 
-419 SLGFDLNKPVT
+419 
-430 NNHRQYYSSKKYPDL
+430 
-445 IIRYADGDDGTGI
+445 GI
-458 IVEPKCTLGATKFK
+458 F
-472 LISEEEGNKKLN
+472 
-484 GEPMDE
+484 
-490 VGVLT
+490 T
-495 AINIGLLGF
+495 AINIGFWGF

-573 INAFNKGD
+573 INSFNKGD

-715 DLDDDD
+715 DLDEDD

-732 AAMDESVKSAL
+732 AAMD
-743 EHIETA
+743 
-749 DKAIDKNIEQIEK
+749 
-762 FIPCANKFLD
+762 
-772 VILRDTIIEVPDP
+772 
-785 ELSKLTPKQR
+785 
-795 DLAIKLCKISE
+795 
-806 RFKKD
+806 
-811 CHNFDYD
+811 
-818 RGSSEELSYWS
+818 
-829 KNWIGY
+829 
-835 RYSTILDKF
+835 
-844 SYSNKKVSPAQI
+844 
-856 AFFKKCAEGGEY
+856 
-868 DKRLKKCVDEFNKI
+868 
-882 AHRVKTYQAKAA
+882 
-894 KEEDKREDGASCYNL
+894 
-909 YLLDEYFIPEY
+909 
-920 RYFSGQIHY
+920 
-929 TSSDIQGGLKYS
+929 
-941 GRTRTSFFGK
+941 
-951 KVKDSINES
+951 ES

-986 LKAEAKELTKAEF
+986 LKAETKELTKAEF

-1083 RSPDDEAWEKAF
+1083 KSSDDEAWEKAF

-1149 KLKDSK
+1149 KLKDAK
-1155 KSQNESVETNLDI
+1155 KSQNESVDTNLDI
-1168 LLTESAEFLFDE
+1168 LLAESAEFLFDE

>member
-106 PYDKSQWW
+106 LYDKSQWW

-154 SARDC
+154 SVRDC
-159 DYLLKDAYLSVAHDK
+159 EYLLKDAYLSVAHDK

-207 EKVEKHIEWFKANY
+207 EKVEKHIEWFKDNY

-238 TATEEP
+238 SATEEP

-260 LSCLYERIVEAKNK
+260 LSCLYNRIVEAKNK

-306 EKEINELARQS
+306 EKEINELARQA

-394 TDDEAEK
+394 TDDEAEN

-458 IVEPKCTLGATKFK
+458 IIEPKCTLGATKFK
-472 LISEEEGNKKLN
+472 LISEEEG
-484 GEPMDE
+484 
-490 VGVLT
+490 
-495 AINIGLLGF
+495 
-504 VGICCIV
+504 
-511 SGILDK
+511 
-517 KHGKEIKANL
+517 
-527 TDAEFKAIKN
+527 
-537 DTITVAKNLIA
+537 
-548 AQKSSP
+548 
-554 FYNSIYK
+554 
-561 HNWITQDTYKDM
+561 
-573 INAFNKGD
+573 
-581 LCSST
+581 
-586 VRFFDAENFENYKSY
+586 
-601 YKEYGEWGDYN
+601 
-612 PNWEKLEKS
+612 
-621 VNADMVKI
+621 
-629 IESLGF
+629 
-635 DIKTGKSPKYP
+635 
-646 NCEVRVADGEVVY
+646 
-659 VYPKA
+659 
-664 PDDILERGKKSKKKL
+664 KKKL

-715 DLDDDD
+715 DLDEDD

-732 AAMDESVKSAL
+732 AAMDESVKSAINN
-743 EHIETA
+743 IELATKGM
-749 DKAIDKNIEQIEK
+749 DVNIEQIEK
-762 FIPCANKFLD
+762 FIQVAKNFMKYVKSAPIAYDENTGDGLKIKNDTVDFINKCL
-772 VILRDTIIEVPDP
+772 
-785 ELSKLTPKQR
+785 K
-795 DLAIKLCKISE
+795 
-806 RFKKD
+806 
-811 CHNFDYD
+811 FDYD
-818 RGSSEELSYWS
+818 RGSDDEL
-829 KNWIGY
+829 KIIGRNWIKY
-835 RYSTILDKF
+835 NLATLFDKLSF
-844 SYSNKKVSPAQI
+844 NNKKVSPAQLELY
-856 AFFKKCAEGGEY
+856 KKCVKGGEF
-868 DKRLKKCVDEFNKI
+868 DKRLQK
-882 AHRVKTYQAKAA
+882 
-894 KEEDKREDGASCYNL
+894 CYNEL
-909 YLLDEYFIPEY
+909 KSILKELNDFYDQLAKKLGSDFEKTVNYKMLNSFGNEYN
-920 RYFSGQIHY
+920 YFWGQY
-929 TSSDIQGGLKYS
+929 CFTTGDKNATMKYA
-941 GRTRTSFFGK
+941 GRTRVSFFGK
-951 KVKDSINES
+951 RIRDSINES
-960 VGGVIAISVAGLIGG
+960 FLGIKSKKEK
-975 AAIVNAITERK
+975 N
-986 LKAEAKELTKAEF
+986 AKEVTKDEF

-1005 MVSINEAVISKLKT
+1005 MVSINDAIISKLKT
-1019 SKWWKFIYEPCMNRK
+1019 SKWWKFIYEPCMNIDKEHFDANILASAFKRDFSAGK
-1034 NSPDIHNQASK
+1034 LVSPSLHPKFI
-1045 YKQEFMSGKCIGPSF
+1045 
-1060 HSSFVDID
+1060 DID
-1068 DPDPKIYTKLDAEIG
+1068 NSDPRVYTKFDKETQKPY
-1083 RSPDDEAWEKAF
+1083 SNPKYEDFWEEGWTEG
-1095 DSAYYESQ
+1095 YYEAIR
-1103 KLIKEAVKKLGFNDE
+1103 LIKDAVRKLGFNED
-1118 GKSTKYPDIKID
+1118 GKSSKYPDIEISISDSECVAID
-1130 IGSGEYIGIW
+1130 IS
-1140 IEPIYNGYY
+1140 PIYTGYY
-1149 KLKDSK
+1149 KLKDNK
-1155 KSQNESVETNLDI
+1155 KSQNESTETNLDI
-1168 LLTESAEFLFDE
+1168 LLSESVEFLFDE

>member
-35 EAKEDIAEWE
+35 DAKEDIAEWE

-207 EKVEKHIEWFKANY
+207 EKVEKHIEWFKTNY

-260 LSCLYERIVEAKNK
+260 LSCLYNRIVEAKNK

-306 EKEINELARQS
+306 EKEINELARQA

-324 TAKQKSSPLYKD
+324 IAKQKSSPLYKD

-394 TDDEAEK
+394 TDDEAEN

-419 SLGFDLNKPVT
+419 SLGFDLNKPVI

-458 IVEPKCTLGATKFK
+458 IIEPKCTLGATKFK
-472 LISEEEGNKKLN
+472 LISEEE
-484 GEPMDE
+484 D
-490 VGVLT
+490 
-495 AINIGLLGF
+495 
-504 VGICCIV
+504 
-511 SGILDK
+511 
-517 KHGKEIKANL
+517 
-527 TDAEFKAIKN
+527 
-537 DTITVAKNLIA
+537 
-548 AQKSSP
+548 
-554 FYNSIYK
+554 
-561 HNWITQDTYKDM
+561 
-573 INAFNKGD
+573 
-581 LCSST
+581 
-586 VRFFDAENFENYKSY
+586 
-601 YKEYGEWGDYN
+601 
-612 PNWEKLEKS
+612 
-621 VNADMVKI
+621 
-629 IESLGF
+629 
-635 DIKTGKSPKYP
+635 
-646 NCEVRVADGEVVY
+646 
-659 VYPKA
+659 
-664 PDDILERGKKSKKKL
+664 KKKL

-715 DLDDDD
+715 DLDEDD

-732 AAMDESVKSAL
+732 AAMDESVKSAINN
-743 EHIETA
+743 IELATKSM
-749 DKAIDKNIEQIEK
+749 DVNIEQIEK
-762 FIPCANKFLD
+762 FIPVAKDFLKYMKSAPIAYDENTGDGLKIKNDTVDFINKCL
-772 VILRDTIIEVPDP
+772 
-785 ELSKLTPKQR
+785 K
-795 DLAIKLCKISE
+795 
-806 RFKKD
+806 
-811 CHNFDYD
+811 FDYN
-818 RGSSEELSYWS
+818 RGSDDEL
-829 KNWIGY
+829 KIIGRNWIKY
-835 RYSTILDKF
+835 NLATLFDKLSF
-844 SYSNKKVSPAQI
+844 NNKKVSPAQLELY
-856 AFFKKCAEGGEY
+856 KKCVKGGEF
-868 DKRLKKCVDEFNKI
+868 DKRLQK
-882 AHRVKTYQAKAA
+882 
-894 KEEDKREDGASCYNL
+894 CYNEL
-909 YLLDEYFIPEY
+909 KAILKELNDFYDQLAKKLGSDFEKTVNYKMLNSFGNEYN
-920 RYFSGQIHY
+920 YFWGQY
-929 TSSDIQGGLKYS
+929 CFTTGDKNATMKYA
-941 GRTRTSFFGK
+941 GRTRVSFFGK
-951 KVKDSINES
+951 RVRDSINES
-960 VGGVIAISVAGLIGG
+960 VD
-975 AAIVNAITERK
+975 T
-986 LKAEAKELTKAEF
+986 
-999 DKLIND
+999 D
-1005 MVSINEAVISKLKT
+1005 
-1019 SKWWKFIYEPCMNRK
+1019 
-1034 NSPDIHNQASK
+1034 
-1045 YKQEFMSGKCIGPSF
+1045 
-1060 HSSFVDID
+1060 
-1068 DPDPKIYTKLDAEIG
+1068 
-1083 RSPDDEAWEKAF
+1083 
-1095 DSAYYESQ
+1095 
-1103 KLIKEAVKKLGFNDE
+1103 
-1118 GKSTKYPDIKID
+1118 
-1130 IGSGEYIGIW
+1130 
-1140 IEPIYNGYY
+1140 
-1149 KLKDSK
+1149 
-1155 KSQNESVETNLDI
+1155 LDI
-1168 LLTESAEFLFDE
+1168 LLSESADFLFDE

>member
-78 KHVEQKVDQGVNAMF
+78 KHIEQKVDQGVNAMF
-93 DTDSEEFKKVGNE
+93 DTVSEEFKKVGNE
-106 PYDKSQWW
+106 LYDKSQWW

-159 DYLLKDAYLSVAHDK
+159 DYLLKDAYLSVTHDK

-186 NPNKYVN
+186 TPNKYVN

-238 TATEEP
+238 TVTEEP

-260 LSCLYERIVEAKNK
+260 LSCLYDRIVEAKNK

-292 DRELDEI
+292 DHELDEI

-306 EKEINELARQS
+306 EKEINELARQA

-341 KEWNTDDYMDAVKAI
+341 KEWNTDDYMDAIKAI

-445 IIRYADGDDGTGI
+445 VIRYADGDDGTGI
-458 IVEPKCTLGATKFK
+458 IIEPKCTLGATKFK
-472 LISEEEGNKKLN
+472 LISEEEG
-484 GEPMDE
+484 
-490 VGVLT
+490 
-495 AINIGLLGF
+495 
-504 VGICCIV
+504 
-511 SGILDK
+511 
-517 KHGKEIKANL
+517 
-527 TDAEFKAIKN
+527 
-537 DTITVAKNLIA
+537 
-548 AQKSSP
+548 
-554 FYNSIYK
+554 
-561 HNWITQDTYKDM
+561 
-573 INAFNKGD
+573 
-581 LCSST
+581 
-586 VRFFDAENFENYKSY
+586 
-601 YKEYGEWGDYN
+601 
-612 PNWEKLEKS
+612 
-621 VNADMVKI
+621 
-629 IESLGF
+629 
-635 DIKTGKSPKYP
+635 
-646 NCEVRVADGEVVY
+646 
-659 VYPKA
+659 
-664 PDDILERGKKSKKKL
+664 KKKL

-687 NDPEM
+687 NDPEI

-700 VTTADLDDL
+700 VTTTDLDDL
-709 ENDNDL
+709 DNDNDL

-732 AAMDESVKSAL
+732 AAMDESVKSA
-743 EHIETA
+743 IN
-749 DKAIDKNIEQIEK
+749 NIEDAEKEMDFHITQFEAFNKAAREFMRKIEK
-762 FIPCANKFLD
+762 YPL
-772 VILRDTIIEVPDP
+772 VIKSSDNPSV
-785 ELSKLTPKQR
+785 SQQM
-795 DLAIKLCKISE
+795 
-806 RFKKD
+806 KKD
-811 CHNFDYD
+811 ADEFIKIYEKCNT
-818 RGSSEELSYWS
+818 ELTNNAKLKYAT
-829 KNWIGY
+829 
-835 RYSTILDKF
+835 STFFNKF
-844 SYSNKKVSPAQI
+844 SYNNKSVAPKQLKLYYACRTEYADRTIQI
-856 AFFKKCAEGGEY
+856 MNDINNLLSRVKKYQRSIINKSSSETY
-868 DKRLKKCVDEFNKI
+868 NLKI
-882 AHRVKTYQAKAA
+882 ANILEDAINSFIAKV
-894 KEEDKREDGASCYNL
+894 
-909 YLLDEYFIPEY
+909 
-920 RYFSGQIHY
+920 Y
-929 TSSDIQGGLKYS
+929 TITKWNTDISKYA
-941 GRTRTSFFGK
+941 GRTRVSLFGK
-951 KVKDSINES
+951 
-960 VGGVIAISVAGLIGG
+960 
-975 AAIVNAITERK
+975 
-986 LKAEAKELTKAEF
+986 
-999 DKLIND
+999 
-1005 MVSINEAVISKLKT
+1005 
-1019 SKWWKFIYEPCMNRK
+1019 
-1034 NSPDIHNQASK
+1034 H
-1045 YKQEFMSGKCIGPSF
+1045 
-1060 HSSFVDID
+1060 
-1068 DPDPKIYTKLDAEIG
+1068 
-1083 RSPDDEAWEKAF
+1083 
-1095 DSAYYESQ
+1095 
-1103 KLIKEAVKKLGFNDE
+1103 IKEVDEND
-1118 GKSTKYPDIKID
+1118 
-1130 IGSGEYIGIW
+1130 
-1140 IEPIYNGYY
+1140 
-1149 KLKDSK
+1149 
-1155 KSQNESVETNLDI
+1155 LDI

>member
-78 KHVEQKVDQGVNAMF
+78 KHVEQKVDQDVNAMF

-106 PYDKSQWW
+106 LYDKSQWW

-159 DYLLKDAYLSVAHDK
+159 EYLLKDAYLSVAHDK

-238 TATEEP
+238 TVTEEP

-253 IFGTIWG
+253 IFDTIWG
-260 LSCLYERIVEAKNK
+260 LSCLYNRIVEAKNK

-306 EKEINELARQS
+306 EKEINELARQA

-324 TAKQKSSPLYKD
+324 IAKQKSSPLYKD

-341 KEWNTDDYMDAVKAI
+341 KEWNSDDYMDAVKAI

-386 FRKQVKDL
+386 FRKQIKDL
-394 TDDEAEK
+394 TDDEAEN

-419 SLGFDLNKPVT
+419 SLGFDLNKPVI
-430 NNHRQYYSSKKYPDL
+430 NNHKQYYSSKKYPDL
-445 IIRYADGDDGTGI
+445 IIRYADGDDGIGI
-458 IVEPKCTLGATKFK
+458 IIEPKCTLGATKFK
-472 LISEEEGNKKLN
+472 LISEEEG
-484 GEPMDE
+484 
-490 VGVLT
+490 
-495 AINIGLLGF
+495 
-504 VGICCIV
+504 
-511 SGILDK
+511 
-517 KHGKEIKANL
+517 
-527 TDAEFKAIKN
+527 
-537 DTITVAKNLIA
+537 
-548 AQKSSP
+548 
-554 FYNSIYK
+554 
-561 HNWITQDTYKDM
+561 
-573 INAFNKGD
+573 
-581 LCSST
+581 
-586 VRFFDAENFENYKSY
+586 
-601 YKEYGEWGDYN
+601 
-612 PNWEKLEKS
+612 
-621 VNADMVKI
+621 
-629 IESLGF
+629 
-635 DIKTGKSPKYP
+635 
-646 NCEVRVADGEVVY
+646 
-659 VYPKA
+659 
-664 PDDILERGKKSKKKL
+664 KKKL

-715 DLDDDD
+715 DLDEDD

-732 AAMDESVKSAL
+732 AAMDESVKSAINN
-743 EHIETA
+743 IELATKGM
-749 DKAIDKNIEQIEK
+749 DVNIEQIEK
-762 FIPCANKFLD
+762 FIPIAKDFLKYMKSAPIAYDENTGDGLKIKNDTVDFINKCL
-772 VILRDTIIEVPDP
+772 
-785 ELSKLTPKQR
+785 K
-795 DLAIKLCKISE
+795 
-806 RFKKD
+806 
-811 CHNFDYD
+811 FDYD
-818 RGSSEELSYWS
+818 RGSDDEL
-829 KNWIGY
+829 KIIGRNWIKY
-835 RYSTILDKF
+835 NLATLFDKLSF
-844 SYSNKKVSPAQI
+844 NNKKVSPAQLELY
-856 AFFKKCAEGGEY
+856 KKCVKGGEF
-868 DKRLKKCVDEFNKI
+868 DKRLQK
-882 AHRVKTYQAKAA
+882 
-894 KEEDKREDGASCYNL
+894 CYNEL
-909 YLLDEYFIPEY
+909 KAILKELNDFYDQLAKKLGSDFEKTVNYKMLNSFGNEYN
-920 RYFSGQIHY
+920 YFWGQY
-929 TSSDIQGGLKYS
+929 CFTTGDKNATMKYA
-941 GRTRTSFFGK
+941 GRTRVSFFGK
-951 KVKDSINES
+951 RIRDSINES
-960 VGGVIAISVAGLIGG
+960 V
-975 AAIVNAITERK
+975 
-986 LKAEAKELTKAEF
+986 
-999 DKLIND
+999 D
-1005 MVSINEAVISKLKT
+1005 
-1019 SKWWKFIYEPCMNRK
+1019 
-1034 NSPDIHNQASK
+1034 
-1045 YKQEFMSGKCIGPSF
+1045 
-1060 HSSFVDID
+1060 
-1068 DPDPKIYTKLDAEIG
+1068 
-1083 RSPDDEAWEKAF
+1083 
-1095 DSAYYESQ
+1095 
-1103 KLIKEAVKKLGFNDE
+1103 
-1118 GKSTKYPDIKID
+1118 
-1130 IGSGEYIGIW
+1130 
-1140 IEPIYNGYY
+1140 
-1149 KLKDSK
+1149 
-1155 KSQNESVETNLDI
+1155 TNLDI
-1168 LLTESAEFLFDE
+1168 LLAESAEFLFDE

>member
-45 AEVKNESYI
+45 AEIKNESYI

-78 KHVEQKVDQGVNAMF
+78 KYVEQKVDQGVNGMF

-106 PYDKSQWW
+106 LYDKSQWW

-125 TPFPRKNGYTNGDFR
+125 TPYPHKNGYTNGDFR

-159 DYLLKDAYLSVAHDK
+159 EYLLTDAYLSVAHDK

-238 TATEEP
+238 TVTEEP

-260 LSCLYERIVEAKNK
+260 LSCLYDRIVEAKNK

-306 EKEINELARQS
+306 EKEINELARQT

-324 TAKQKSSPLYKD
+324 NTKQKSSPLYKD

-341 KEWNTDDYMDAVKAI
+341 KEWNTDDYANAVKAI

-366 DFRTDVYYAFVEFF
+366 DFRTDIYYAFVEFF

-386 FRKQVKDL
+386 FRKQIKDL
-394 TDDEAEK
+394 VDDEAEK

-430 NNHRQYYSSKKYPDL
+430 NNHKQYYSSNKYPDL
-445 IIRYADGDDGTGI
+445 IIRYVDGDDGTGI
-458 IVEPKCTLGATKFK
+458 IIEPKCTLGATKFK
-472 LISEEEGNKKLN
+472 LISEEEGKKKLD

-490 VGVLT
+490 VGIFT

-517 KHGKEIKANL
+517 KHSKEIKANL

-561 HNWITQDTYKDM
+561 YNQLTQDTYKDM

-586 VRFFDAENFENYKSY
+586 VRFFDAENFENYKTY

-635 DIKTGKSPKYP
+635 DIKTGKSSKYP

-687 NDPEM
+687 KDPEM

-715 DLDDDD
+715 DLDEDD

-732 AAMDESVKSAL
+732 AAMDESVKSAINNIEDAEKEMNFHITQFEAFNKAAREFMRKIEKYPLVIKSSDNPSVSQQMKKDADEFIKIYEKCNTELTNNAKLKYATSTFFDKLSYNNKSVAPKQSQLYYACRTKYADRTVQIMIDINRLLDRVKKYQKSIIHKSSSETYNLKISNIL
-743 EHIETA
+743 E
-749 DKAIDKNIEQIEK
+749 DAIDSFVAK
-762 FIPCANKFLD
+762 
-772 VILRDTIIEVPDP
+772 VYTITKWNTD
-785 ELSKLTPKQR
+785 
-795 DLAIKLCKISE
+795 
-806 RFKKD
+806 
-811 CHNFDYD
+811 
-818 RGSSEELSYWS
+818 
-829 KNWIGY
+829 
-835 RYSTILDKF
+835 
-844 SYSNKKVSPAQI
+844 I
-856 AFFKKCAEGGEY
+856 A
-868 DKRLKKCVDEFNKI
+868 
-882 AHRVKTYQAKAA
+882 
-894 KEEDKREDGASCYNL
+894 
-909 YLLDEYFIPEY
+909 
-920 RYFSGQIHY
+920 
-929 TSSDIQGGLKYS
+929 KYA
-941 GRTRTSFFGK
+941 GRTRVSLFGK
-951 KVKDSINES
+951 RVRDSIIES
-960 VGGVIAISVAGLIGG
+960 
-975 AAIVNAITERK
+975 AADDYHKNHEEHMKDFNKKMSDLDDHIKKDKEDSDKKQKETSDA
-986 LKAEAKELTKAEF
+986 LKALLGESM
-999 DKLIND
+999 I
-1005 MVSINEAVISKLKT
+1005 
-1019 SKWWKFIYEPCMNRK
+1019 
-1034 NSPDIHNQASK
+1034 
-1045 YKQEFMSGKCIGPSF
+1045 
-1060 HSSFVDID
+1060 
-1068 DPDPKIYTKLDAEIG
+1068 
-1083 RSPDDEAWEKAF
+1083 DEA
-1095 DSAYYESQ
+1095 
-1103 KLIKEAVKKLGFNDE
+1103 I
-1118 GKSTKYPDIKID
+1118 ID
-1130 IGSGEYIGIW
+1130 
-1140 IEPIYNGYY
+1140 
-1149 KLKDSK
+1149 
-1155 KSQNESVETNLDI
+1155 LD
-1168 LLTESAEFLFDE
+1168 FLFEE